1 MYNVPTR
8 SPISFIFPQD
18 LLHSICA
25 ISYSGDVRM
34 GLAEDSKKVHR
45 IVAGSEAGLRQLYAA
60 PLAAAQQRWGLL
72 EPAAASGGDAW
83 MADHSPAAAERL
95 AAALPAHLLERLA
108 APLGVALP
116 PPLPPQQQQPL
127 AAGVGQLG
135 DAPAVLGAPSTQEQ
149 QQQQQAVPAEQPPL
163 PPGFQAI
170 GRVLAMQAPP
180 RRQRLLRHAIH
191 AIVGASSK
199 RQAVS
204 GVLTAGLFKSV
215 RYGWAKLQKAR
226 R

>member
-1 MYNVPTR
+1 
-8 SPISFIFPQD
+8 
-18 LLHSICA
+18 
-25 ISYSGDVRM
+25 M

-72 EPAAASGGDAW
+72 EPAAAAGGDAW
-83 MADHSPAAAERL
+83 VVDHSPEAAERL

-108 APLGVALP
+108 PPLGVTLP
-116 PPLPPQQQQPL
+116 PPLPPPL
-127 AAGVGQLG
+127 AAGEGWRQQ
-135 DAPAVLGAPSTQEQ
+135 DPAVPA
-149 QQQQQAVPAEQPPL
+149 QQQQQAALPVEQPPL

-170 GRVLAMQAPP
+170 GRALAMQAPR

-204 GVLTAGLFKSV
+204 GVLTAGLLKSL

>member
-1 MYNVPTR
+1 M
-8 SPISFIFPQD
+8 
-18 LLHSICA
+18 HSICG

-34 GLAEDSKKVHR
+34 GLAEDSRKVHR

-72 EPAAASGGDAW
+72 EPAAAAGGDAW
-83 MADHSPAAAERL
+83 VVDHSPEAVERL

-108 APLGVALP
+108 PPLGVTLP
-116 PPLPPQQQQPL
+116 PPLPPPL
-127 AAGVGQLG
+127 AAG
-135 DAPAVLGAPSTQEQ
+135 DAWRQ
-149 QQQQQAVPAEQPPL
+149 QDPAVPAKQQQPAGEQPAEQAALPVEQPPL

-170 GRVLAMQAPP
+170 GRALSMQAPR

-191 AIVGASSK
+191 VIVGASSK

-204 GVLTAGLFKSV
+204 GVLTAGLLKSL